1 MRKMDSMIYRHWVY
15 FTSCFAVVL
24 ISLLFIAN
32 SGKEASF
39 LSLNSYHPAIL
50 DDFFIIYTFL
60 GDGIFALIVIALMYF
75 YFKRKQE
82 ALALLYGFLISGV
95 GAQILKHL
103 IRSPRPRIYFD
114 PGTYH
119 SFIEGVTLSGS
130 SGFPSGHT
138 ATAFAMATVLVL
150 IIKNKKWQ
158 LPIFVVTLLVGYS
171 RIYLAHH
178 FLVDVVAG
186 AVLGLFS
193 GVLAFHLFQKKI
205 GFKRSN
211 KEMQQVTYDPGNKSN
226 NMQTT

>member
-1 MRKMDSMIYRHWVY
+1 
-15 FTSCFAVVL
+15 
-24 ISLLFIAN
+24 
-32 SGKEASF
+32 
-39 LSLNSYHPAIL
+39 
-50 DDFFIIYTFL
+50 
-60 GDGIFALIVIALMYF
+60 MYF

-82 ALALLYGFLISGV
+82 ALVLLFAFLASGI

-103 IRSPRPRIYFD
+103 IRSPRPRIYFE

-158 LPIFVVTLLVGYS
+158 LPIFVVTLLIGYS

-178 FLVDVVAG
+178 FLIDVVAG
-186 AVLGLFS
+186 AVLGLSS
-193 GVLAFHLFQKKI
+193 GVLAFYLPRKKP
-205 GFKRSN
+205 GFKRSA
-211 KEMQQVTYDPGNKSN
+211 KKIGQVTSEPTNKLN